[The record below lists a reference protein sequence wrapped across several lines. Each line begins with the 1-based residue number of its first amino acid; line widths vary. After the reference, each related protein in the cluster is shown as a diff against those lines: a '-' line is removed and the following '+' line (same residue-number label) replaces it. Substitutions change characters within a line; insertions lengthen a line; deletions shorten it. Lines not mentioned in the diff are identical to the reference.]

1 MEFFDRAR
9 IYVKAG
15 NGGNGSKHFRRERF
29 VTQGGPD
36 GGDAGRGGTVFFE
49 ADPNINTLV
58 DFHYNQRFVAE
69 DGGNGLGNR
78 MHGKAGEDLIINIPA
93 GTLVRR
99 ADTGEILGDLTMTGQ
114 RVQVARGGR
123 GGLGNTHFATPTNR
137 SPREAQLGEPGE
149 ELELTLELKLIA
161 DVGLV
166 GLPNAGKST
175 LLSIVTA
182 ARPKIA
188 NYPFTTLVPNLG
200 VAAIGDIGDSQSFVI
215 ADIPGLIEGAAEGIG
230 LGHDFLRHVE
240 RTRLL
245 LHLIDGD
252 NLAMDPWDEFETI
265 NRELAA
271 YRPELVQLEQIVVF
285 TKMDLPTARE
295 RWPEAEAKARE
306 HGIPIYPISA
316 PAREGVQELLNFT
329 AERLR
334 EIPLR
339 PLPEV
344 AASSIGEG
352 MVTLRPV
359 DDNHF
364 TVTRE
369 ADGIFVVHGK
379 RAERLAVMTDTSTE
393 EAVVRLEKHLR
404 RLGVEAALERAG
416 VHHGDIVRLGKVD
429 LTWGGG
435 EEDSE

>member
-15 NGGNGSKHFRRERF
+15 NGGNGSRHFRRERF

-36 GGDAGRGGTVFFE
+36 GGDGGRGGSIYFV
-49 ADPNINTLV
+49 ADPNSNTLV
-58 DFHYNQRFVAE
+58 DFHYNQRFQAE
-69 DGGNGLGNR
+69 DGGNGGGNR
-78 MHGKAGEDLIINIPA
+78 MHGKSGDDLSIKIPA

-99 ADTGEILGDLTMTGQ
+99 ADDGTMLADLTVAGQ
-114 RVQVARGGR
+114 QVQVARGGR

-137 SPREAQLGEPGE
+137 TPHEAQFGEPGE
-149 ELELTLELKLIA
+149 DIEIILELKLIA

-182 ARPKIA
+182 AKPKIA

-200 VAAIGDIGDSQSFVI
+200 VAMIGDIGDSQSFVI

-252 NLAMDPWDEFETI
+252 NLALDPWEEYETI

-271 YRPELVQLEQIVVF
+271 YRPELAQLEQMIVF

-295 RWPEAEAKARE
+295 RWPHVEAKAKER
-306 HGIPIYPISA
+306 GLPVFAISA
-316 PAREGVQELLNFT
+316 PAHEGVDDLINFT

-334 EIPLR
+334 EIPLHA
-339 PLPEV
+339 LPEV
-344 AASSIGEG
+344 VAAGISDGT
-352 MVTLRPV
+352 VTLRPM
-359 DDNHF
+359 DDNSF
-364 TVTRE
+364 TITRDE
-369 ADGIFVVHGK
+369 DGVFVVRGK

-404 RLGVEAALERAG
+404 RMGVEDALERAG
-416 VHHGDIVRLGKVD
+416 VQPGDTVRFGPVE
-429 LTWGGG
+429 LTWGEGQ
-435 EEDSE
+435 